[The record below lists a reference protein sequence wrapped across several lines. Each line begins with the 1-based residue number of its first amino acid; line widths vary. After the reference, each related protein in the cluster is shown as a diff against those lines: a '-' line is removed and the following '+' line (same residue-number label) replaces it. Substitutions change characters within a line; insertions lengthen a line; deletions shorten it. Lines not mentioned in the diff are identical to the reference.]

1 MNRCRKAVKL
11 KEADITI
18 RLGAAAGDG
27 IQSAGEIIT
36 RMLSKSGQYVVTYN
50 GNQSLIRGGHVWFHI
65 HSGNWKVT
73 SMGYGIDYLLALTQ
87 LAFDEHAGKVNSGG
101 AIIFDPKQ
109 VKAGPVPNG
118 VSLIPLPLTEIALKY
133 DKRPLMKNTVGIG
146 AIAGILDIDRK
157 VLEGVIREQFASKGQ
172 SIVDGNVKASFEGYD
187 ETEKD
192 FVPTRKLQ
200 FDYGVSRRFAHAD
213 FALAAGAV
221 NAGCRFYAA
230 YPMSPAS
237 QILHY
242 MTANAKKMGVSVL
255 LAEDEI
261 AAIGATIGAAFA
273 GARAMCGTSGGGFA
287 LMQEAFGMAA
297 MNETPIVV
305 VDVMRA
311 GPSTG
316 LPTKTGQGDLNMML
330 GISQDDFPRVILAPR
345 NPEETFNYMGK
356 AFNLAEKYQVPVI
369 ILLDFGIGDG
379 GYATVEDLQLDST
392 IDRGKLVTDIHGN
405 GSVWFKR
412 YELTE
417 DHVSPRVLPGT
428 PNGMFVAKTDEHDEY
443 GHDLSDVE
451 AGLAHAVVLR
461 EKMMRK
467 RMGKLT
473 PISEELNLPEIV
485 GPKDAKI
492 SLVCWGSTSNAARE
506 AMRVLWSEGVSVN
519 SIEFSDIFPLRWS
532 EVAAI
537 LSSAGH
543 LVDVELNYTG
553 QMAGLIARETGI
565 IIEDK
570 LLSYSGEPLEPVE
583 IVNKVRSI
591 AEGRVS

>member
-1 MNRCRKAVKL
+1 MRKAVKL
-11 KEADITI
+11 KESDITI

-36 RMLSKSGQYVVTYN
+36 RMLSMSGQYVATYN

-65 HSGNWKVT
+65 HAGNWKVE
-73 SMGYGIDYLLALTQ
+73 SLGYGIDYLLALTQ
-87 LAFDEHAGKVNSGG
+87 IAFDEHAGKINSGG
-101 AIIFDPKQ
+101 AVIYDPKQ
-109 VKAGPVPNG
+109 VKAGPVPDG
-118 VSLIPLPLTEIALKY
+118 VTPVPLPLTEIALKY

-146 AIAGILDIDRK
+146 AIAGILNMDRK
-157 VLEGVIREQFASKGQ
+157 LLENVIREQFESKGQ
-172 SIVDGNVKASFEGYD
+172 SIVEGNIKAAIEGYEKT
-187 ETEKD
+187 ETD
-192 FVPTRKLQ
+192 FVPTRKLE
-200 FDYGVSRRFAHAD
+200 FDYNVSRRFAHAD
-213 FALAAGAV
+213 FTLAAGAV

-242 MTANAKKMGVSVL
+242 MTANAKKMGISVL

-261 AAIGATIGAAFA
+261 SAIGATIGAAFA

-316 LPTKTGQGDLNMML
+316 LPTKTAQGDLNMML
-330 GISQDDFPRVILAPR
+330 GISQDDFPRIILAPR
-345 NPEETFNYMGK
+345 NPEETFNYMAK

-369 ILLDFGIGDG
+369 VLLDFGIGDG
-379 GYATVEDLQLDST
+379 GYATVENLQFDSV
-392 IDRGKLVTDIHGN
+392 IDRGKLITEVKGSD
-405 GSVWFKR
+405 SVWFKR
-412 YELTE
+412 YELTA
-417 DHVSPRVLPGT
+417 DNVSPRVLPGT

-451 AGLAHAVVLR
+451 SGLAHAVLLR
-461 EKMMRK
+461 DRMMRK
-467 RMGKLT
+467 RMGKLD
-473 PISEELNLPEIV
+473 PIAEELDLPEIV
-485 GPKDAKI
+485 GQRDAEI
-492 SLVCWGSTSNAARE
+492 SLVCWGSTSAPVRE
-506 AMRVLWSEGVSVN
+506 ALRTLWSEGVSVN
-519 SIEFSDIFPLRWS
+519 SIEFADIFPLRWR

-537 LSSAGH
+537 LAGAKH

-565 IIEDK
+565 IIGDR

-583 IVNKVRSI
+583 IVNKVKSI
-591 AEGRVS
+591 AGGRVS

>member
-1 MNRCRKAVKL
+1 M

-65 HSGNWKVT
+65 HSGNWRVT
-73 SMGYGIDYLLALTQ
+73 SLGYGIDYLLALTQ
-87 LAFDEHAGKVNSGG
+87 PAFDEHAGKINEGG
-101 AIIFDPKQ
+101 AVVFDPKQ
-109 VKAGPVPNG
+109 VKDGSVPQG
-118 VSLIPLPLTEIALKY
+118 VTKIPLPLTEIALKY

-146 AIAGILDIDRK
+146 AIAGILNIDRK
-157 VLEGVIREQFASKGQ
+157 VLEDVIREQFGSKGQ
-172 SIVDGNVKASFEGYD
+172 SIVDGNVKAALEGY
-187 ETEKD
+187 EKTEKD
-192 FVPTRKLQ
+192 FVPIRKLQ

-237 QILHY
+237 QILQY
-242 MTANAKKMGVSVL
+242 MTANAKKMGISVL

-261 AAIGATIGAAFA
+261 SAIGATIGAAFT

-287 LMQEAFGMAA
+287 LMQEGFGMAA

-345 NPEETFNYMGK
+345 NPEETFNYMSK
-356 AFNLAEKYQVPVI
+356 AFNLAERYQVPVI

-379 GYATVEDLQLDST
+379 GYATVEDIQFDSP
-392 IDRGKLVTDIHGN
+392 IERGKLLSEVSGN

-417 DHVSPRVLPGT
+417 DNISPRVLPGT

-467 RMGKLT
+467 RMGKLI
-473 PISEELNLPEIV
+473 PISEELNMPEII
-485 GPKDAKI
+485 GPKDAEI
-492 SLVCWGSTSNAARE
+492 SLVCWGSTSNAVRE
-506 AMRVLWSEGVSVN
+506 ALRVLWGEGISVN

-532 EVAAI
+532 EVATI
-537 LSSAGH
+537 LSSAKH
-543 LVDVELNYTG
+543 LIDVELNYTG

-565 IIEDK
+565 VIGDR
-570 LLSYSGEPLEPVE
+570 LLSYSGEPLEPAE
-583 IVNKVRSI
+583 ILNKVKSV
-591 AEGRVS
+591 AKGRVS

>member
-1 MNRCRKAVKL
+1 M

-65 HSGNWKVT
+65 HSGNWRVT
-73 SMGYGIDYLLALTQ
+73 SLGYGIDYLLALTQ
-87 LAFDEHAGKVNSGG
+87 LAFDEHVGKINKGG
-101 AIIFDPKQ
+101 AVIFDPKY
-109 VKAGPVPNG
+109 VKAGPVPDG
-118 VSLIPLPLTEIALKY
+118 VTLIPLPLTEIALKY

-146 AIAGILDIDRK
+146 AIAGILNIDRK
-157 VLEGVIREQFASKGQ
+157 VLQDVIREQFGSKTQ
-172 SIVDGNVKASFEGYD
+172 AIIEGNVSAALEGFD
-187 ETEKD
+187 KTEKD
-192 FVPTRKLQ
+192 FVPSRKLQ

-242 MTANAKKMGVSVL
+242 MTANSKKMGVSVL

-261 AAIGATIGAAFA
+261 SAMGATIGAALA

-287 LMQEAFGMAA
+287 LMQEGFGMAA

-316 LPTKTGQGDLNMML
+316 LPTKTAQGDLNMML

-345 NPEETFNYMGK
+345 NPEETFNCMAK

-379 GYATVEDLQLDST
+379 GYATVEDLQFDDA
-392 IDRGKLVTDIHGN
+392 IDRGKLLTEVSGN
-405 GSVWFKR
+405 GSTWFKR
-412 YELTE
+412 YELAE
-417 DHVSPRVLPGT
+417 DNISPRVLPGT

-451 AGLAHAVVLR
+451 AGLTHAVVMR

-467 RMGKLT
+467 RMGKLDQ
-473 PISEELNLPEIV
+473 IAGELNLPEIV
-485 GPKDAKI
+485 GPKDAEI
-492 SLVCWGSTSNAARE
+492 SLVCWGSTSNAVRE
-506 AMRVLWSEGVSVN
+506 ALKSLWDEGISVN

-532 EVAAI
+532 EVAGV
-537 LSSAGH
+537 LSAARH

-565 IIEDK
+565 MIADR
-570 LLSYSGEPLEPVE
+570 LLSYTGEPLEPIE
-583 IVNKVRSI
+583 IVNKVKSMART
-591 AEGRVS
+591 GRVS

>member
-1 MNRCRKAVKL
+1 M

-65 HSGNWKVT
+65 HSGNWRVT
-73 SMGYGIDYLLALTQ
+73 SLGYGIDYLLALTQ
-87 LAFDEHAGKVNSGG
+87 PAFDEHAGKINEGG
-101 AIIFDPKQ
+101 AVVFDPKQ
-109 VKAGPVPNG
+109 IKDGSVPQG
-118 VSLIPLPLTEIALKY
+118 VTKIPLPLTEIALKY

-146 AIAGILDIDRK
+146 AIAGILNIDRK
-157 VLEGVIREQFASKGQ
+157 VLEDVIREQFGSKGQ
-172 SIVDGNVKASFEGYD
+172 SIVDGNVKAALEGY
-187 ETEKD
+187 EKTEKD

-237 QILHY
+237 QILQY
-242 MTANAKKMGVSVL
+242 MTANAKKMGISVL

-261 AAIGATIGAAFA
+261 SAIGATIGAAFT

-287 LMQEAFGMAA
+287 LMQEGFGMAA

-345 NPEETFNYMGK
+345 NPEETFNYMAK
-356 AFNLAEKYQVPVI
+356 AFNIAERYQVPVI

-379 GYATVEDLQLDST
+379 GYATVEDIQFDSP
-392 IDRGKLVTDIHGN
+392 IERGKLLSEVSGN

-417 DHVSPRVLPGT
+417 DNISPRVLPGT

-467 RMGKLT
+467 RMGKLIS
-473 PISEELNLPEIV
+473 ISEELNLPEII
-485 GPKDAKI
+485 GPKDAEI
-492 SLVCWGSTSNAARE
+492 SLVCWGSTSNAVRE
-506 AMRVLWSEGVSVN
+506 ALRVMWGEGISVN

-532 EVAAI
+532 EVATI
-537 LSSAGH
+537 LSSAKH
-543 LVDVELNYTG
+543 LIDVELNYTG

-565 IIEDK
+565 IIGDR
-570 LLSYSGEPLEPVE
+570 LLSYSGEPLEPAE
-583 IVNKVRSI
+583 ILNKVKNV
-591 AEGRVS
+591 AKGRVS